1 MLKTMRKP
9 AALSDESCQVLAAL
23 RAGIDPA
30 KLTRELAAQHP
41 GDAGFARRL
50 VDTALA
56 CHWLDVGAPIAD
68 VLTMLE
74 VRHRFELSPAASR
87 AYAVEILFAIQREN
101 DGYSTHSIPPAKE
114 TRYAAA

>member
-1 MLKTMRKP
+1 MLKTMRK
-9 AALSDESCQVLAAL
+9 AALSSDESAQVLAAL

-41 GDAGFARRL
+41 GGAGFARRL
-50 VDTALA
+50 VDTASARL
-56 CHWLDVGAPIAD
+56 WLDDGAPIAD

-74 VRHRFELSPAASR
+74 VRHRFELSLANAR
-87 AYAVEILFAIQREN
+87 AYAVEILSSALHEM
-101 DGYSTHSIPPAKE
+101 DGDSTHLIPPAKE

>member
-1 MLKTMRKP
+1 MLKTMRN
-9 AALSDESCQVLAAL
+9 AAASNNESSRILATL

-50 VDTALA
+50 VDTASARLWLA
-56 CHWLDVGAPIAD
+56 DSAPIAD

-74 VRHRFELSPAASR
+74 IRRRFELSPAASR
-87 AYAVEILFAIQREN
+87 AYAVEILWAVQHEI
-101 DGYSTHSIPPAKE
+101 DGHSTHSIPPTKE